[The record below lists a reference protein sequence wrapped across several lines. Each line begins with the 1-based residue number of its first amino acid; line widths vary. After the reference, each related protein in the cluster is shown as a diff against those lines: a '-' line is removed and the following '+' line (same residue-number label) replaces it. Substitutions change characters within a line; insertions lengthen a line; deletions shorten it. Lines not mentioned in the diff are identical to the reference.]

1 MWLNLGFCC
10 FFRFYQIDWFLIG
23 WAKSYW
29 VLLGFTGFYWVLL
42 GFTRLYRVIPLLQ
55 TGNWWVPSEWLTGA
69 EFESDFWLSVAG
81 GEVLGRWET
90 TGRRRCRFAICGW
103 RDDPPI
109 IFRIRPPESGAAS
122 GSDLPPIRHSAVA
135 ESLTQFFSVYEIVSP
150 SVSWFE
156 SFWMTDMAGLFVWVL
171 WRT

>member
-1 MWLNLGFCC
+1 M
-10 FFRFYQIDWFLIG
+10 
-23 WAKSYW
+23 
-29 VLLGFTGFYWVLL
+29 
-42 GFTRLYRVIPLLQ
+42 
-55 TGNWWVPSEWLTGA
+55 
-69 EFESDFWLSVAG
+69 SVAG

-150 SVSWFE
+150 SVS
-156 SFWMTDMAGLFVWVL
+156 
-171 WRT
+171 